1 MKANKPD
8 LREPLPISQALAIST
23 SIGTQAG
30 CAGVVLIL
38 GAVLLGRWL
47 DGQLGSAPWVTLVLI
62 VLSMPVSL
70 LFMFRIVMR
79 SVERLQAPD
88 RSEEN
93 ELDHD
98 EIP

>member
-8 LREPLPISQALAIST
+8 LRKPIPVSQALAIST
-23 SIGTQAG
+23 SIGSQAG
-30 CAGVVLIL
+30 CAGVILIL

-47 DGQLGSAPWVTLVLI
+47 DSQLGSAPWGTLVLI

-79 SVERLQAPD
+79 SIERLQTAN
-88 RSEEN
+88 RNEEK

>member
-8 LREPLPISQALAIST
+8 LREPIPISKALAIAS

-30 CAGVVLIL
+30 CAGVVLII

-62 VLSMPVSL
+62 VLSMPLSL

-79 SVERLQAPD
+79 SVERLQAAD
-88 RSEEN
+88 RNEEN